1 MLTPAPSPAKPAT
14 QPAGQPAAPRR
25 QLTLFDSTCIIVGI
39 IIGAG
44 IYRSGP
50 AIAGFMPEAGQL
62 LELRLPGFGLLGT
75 LWLSPMACLIALWLA
90 GGLLAL
96 IGALCYAELVTA
108 YPESGGDYV
117 FLTRAYGRS
126 AGFIFAW
133 AELWVI
139 RPGSVGGIAYVF
151 AEYANELWP
160 LAIGERAYLAV
171 MGYAAAAVAVLTL
184 VNIIGVREGKWT
196 QNLLTTVKVLGLL
209 LIVIAA
215 FAFGSPAAG
224 PAAAATSPGPGNFR
238 LALIF
243 ILWTYGGWNEM
254 SYVGAEIHN
263 PRRNILRALVL
274 GTLAV
279 TAVYLLVNLAFVYAL
294 SFEGFRD
301 SPAAAADVL
310 RLGIG
315 DWGARLVSLLI
326 CISALGAINGQIF
339 TGARI
344 YYAMG
349 RDHKLYARLGRWHPR
364 MGTPVASLILQ
375 ITVTLG
381 LIAAFGML
389 RSGFESMVEFTAAIY
404 WTFALLVGL
413 SLFVLRRRDRQVER
427 PYRVP
432 LYPLPPILFCA
443 SCLFM
448 LYSSLSYAFAAA
460 RYEPVWAVALVAI
473 GVVAVFFNPPRE
485 EADRDQ
491 TGQPSVARDEA
502 L

>member
-1 MLTPAPSPAKPAT
+1 MSTPEPSPTPAE
-14 QPAGQPAAPRR
+14 PAAPKR

-62 LELRLPGFGLLGT
+62 LELRVPGFGLLAT
-75 LWLSPMACLIALWLA
+75 LWLSPTACLIALWFA

-108 YPESGGDYV
+108 YPKSGGDYV

-139 RPGSVGGIAYVF
+139 RPGSIGGIAYVF
-151 AEYANELWP
+151 AEYANEIWP
-160 LAIGERAYLAV
+160 LATGERAYLAV

-196 QNLLTTVKVLGLL
+196 QNALTTVKVLGLV
-209 LIVIAA
+209 LIVVAA
-215 FAFGSPAAG
+215 FAFGSPGSG
-224 PAAAATSPGPGNFR
+224 PAAAPTSSGSGNFR

-254 SYVGAEIHN
+254 SYVGAEVRN

-279 TAVYLLVNLAFVYAL
+279 TAIYLLVNLAFVYAL
-294 SFEGFRD
+294 SFEGFRG

-326 CISALGAINGQIF
+326 CISALGAINGQVF

-375 ITVTLG
+375 TVITLG
-381 LIAAFGML
+381 LVAAFGML

-413 SLFVLRRRDRQVER
+413 SLFVLRHRDRQMER

-460 RYEPVWAVALVAI
+460 KYEPVWAVALVAI
-473 GVVAVFFNPPRE
+473 GVVAAFFNPPRE
-485 EADRDQ
+485 EA
-491 TGQPSVARDEA
+491 GHDEA
-502 L
+502 G